1 MDIPFIRQILYGG
14 FLNRGTYSMIT
25 TIVTAVITAFVTGL
39 ITFWLQERRLR
50 TELRTE
56 FMAEQAAKDLLE
68 DERWKKR
75 SFDEIKKRL
84 GGFDDD
90 ELRKILVR
98 AGAVRFEA
106 RDGAELWGLVKMN
119 QEDL

>member
-1 MDIPFIRQILYGG
+1 MV
-14 FLNRGTYSMIT
+14 T
-25 TIVTAVITAFVTGL
+25 TIVTATVTAVITAFVTGL

-56 FMAEQAAKDLLE
+56 FMAEQAAKTLLE
-68 DERWKKR
+68 NERWEKR
-75 SFDEIKKRL
+75 SFVEIKKRL

-98 AGAVRFEA
+98 GGAVRFEA
-106 RDGAELWGLVKMN
+106 TDGAELWGLVSKN
-119 QEDL
+119 QKDF